1 MRTPPAAATVQNR
14 RLLALWLMV
23 ASVLVWVPG
32 GYSRFVLAKLLVVA
46 LAAVVGATVPRD
58 GRLPR
63 PLVLGLAVGTA
74 LLALAALAG
83 ETPVA
88 SLVGRFPRYEGLPV
102 LGLYVAAAWLGAR
115 IGGRGAGRAVQLAHA
130 LSGMAVVLAVAA
142 LLELGDGSPLGA
154 STLARSGS
162 LLGNATDQGLVAMMA
177 TLVVVAA
184 LEVRRDGLLL
194 AGLAGGVV
202 TVALSGSRVAMA
214 LTALGLVALALRRRR
229 LLRHVVV
236 AVAGLVAVAVAV
248 PGTRDRLLS
257 STTGRGRLEQWQLTL
272 DLVLDH
278 PVLGVGPSRY
288 VDAVGRYETPDFVA
302 FTGPRTLADSPH
314 DVLLQA
320 AVAGGLP
327 LLACFLVLVALVARR
342 ALQVLREHPEA
353 AGVLAAVAAYGAA
366 VLANPTAA
374 GPTCLAAFLTG
385 VLVAEPAPP
394 AESAWAR
401 RGTVVALAAGAV
413 VLAAS
418 CVGEVRLGQG
428 VDEARAGRAD
438 DARTSLD
445 AARAWRPWDSDVALV
460 GAQASVAVDPEQA
473 RDLARRS
480 LRSTPDSYE
489 ALVAL
494 GVAELRL
501 GDDDAARRHL
511 ERAAVL
517 FPERPLPPAS

>member
-1 MRTPPAAATVQNR
+1 MRTRPATAAVQNR
-14 RLLALWLMV
+14 RLLALWLMA

-46 LAAVVGATVPRD
+46 MAAVVGATVPRD

-63 PLVLGLAVGTA
+63 SLVLGLVVGTG
-74 LLALAALAG
+74 LLTVAALVG

-115 IGGRGAGRAVQLAHA
+115 IGGRGAARAVQLGHA

-142 LLELGDGSPLGA
+142 LLDLGDESPLGP

-177 TLVVVAA
+177 ALVVAGA

-202 TVALSGSRVAMA
+202 TVGLSGSRVAMV
-214 LTALGLVALALRRRR
+214 LTALGLLALALRRRR
-229 LLRHVVV
+229 LRRPVLV
-236 AVAGLVAVAVAV
+236 AVAGLVAVALAV
-248 PGTRDRLLS
+248 PGTRERLS
-257 STTGRGRLEQWQLTL
+257 SSATGRGRLEQWQLTL
-272 DLVLDH
+272 DLVFDH

-288 VDAVGRYETPDFVA
+288 VDAVGRYETPEFVA

-327 LLACFLVLVALVARR
+327 LLICFLVLVALVVRR
-342 ALQVLREHPEA
+342 AVPVVREHPES
-353 AGVLAAVAAYGAA
+353 AGVLIAVAAYGVA

-374 GPTCLAAFLTG
+374 GPTCLAALLTG
-385 VLVAEPAPP
+385 VLVAEPATH
-394 AESAWAR
+394 AERVWVR
-401 RGTVVALAAGAV
+401 HGIVVALAAGAV
-413 VLAAS
+413 VVAAS
-418 CVGEVRLGQG
+418 CVGEIRLGRG
-428 VDEARAGRAD
+428 VDDARAGRGDKAH
-438 DARTSLD
+438 AALD
-445 AARAWRPWDSDVALV
+445 AAQTWRPWDSDVGLI
-460 GAQASVAVDPEQA
+460 GAQASVANDPERA
-473 RDLARRS
+473 RELARRS

-494 GVAELRL
+494 AVAELRL

-511 ERAAVL
+511 ARAADL
-517 FPERPLPPAS
+517 FPQRPPPVR

>member
-14 RLLALWLMV
+14 RLLALWLMA

-63 PLVLGLAVGTA
+63 SLVLGLVVGTA
-74 LLALAALAG
+74 LLVLAALAG

-142 LLELGDGSPLGA
+142 LLELNDASPLGA
-154 STLARSGS
+154 STVARSGS

-177 TLVVVAA
+177 TLVVAGA

-214 LTALGLVALALRRRR
+214 LTAVGLVALALRRRR
-229 LLRHVVV
+229 LLRPVLV

-248 PGTRDRLLS
+248 PGTRERLLS
-257 STTGRGRLEQWQLTL
+257 SRTGRGRLEQWQLTL
-272 DLVLDH
+272 DLVRDH
-278 PVLGVGPSRY
+278 PVLGIGPSRY
-288 VDAVGRYETPDFVA
+288 VDAVGRYETPEFVA
-302 FTGPRTLADSPH
+302 FTGSQTLADSPH
-314 DVLLQA
+314 DALLQA
-320 AVAGGLP
+320 AVAGGLL

-342 ALQVLREHPEA
+342 ALQVLRGHPEA
-353 AGVLAAVAAYGAA
+353 AGVLAAVAAYGVA

-385 VLVAEPAPP
+385 VLVAEPAPA
-394 AESAWAR
+394 AEQAWAR
-401 RGTVVALAAGAV
+401 RGLTVALAAGAV
-413 VLAAS
+413 MLAAA
-418 CVGEVRLGQG
+418 CIGEVRLGHG
-428 VDEARAGRAD
+428 VDEARAGRVD

-445 AARAWRPWDSDVALV
+445 AAHGWRPWESDVALV
-460 GAQASVAVDPEQA
+460 GAEASLERDPERA
-473 RDLARRS
+473 RELGREV
-480 LRSTPDSYE
+480 LESTPDSYE
-489 ALVAL
+489 ALMIVAL
-494 GVAELRL
+494 AEFQL
-501 GDDDAARRHL
+501 GDNDAARRHL
-511 ERAAVL
+511 ERAADL
-517 FPERPLPPAS
+517 FPQRPLPVR